1 MQAEIRNGCLANS
14 EMHDDKNKDIK
25 NPSLQSPAG
34 IIADSH
40 GHFEKIHAA
49 LQFLADRGCGYL
61 IHLGDICDS
70 TRPQTA
76 EACVRPLQ
84 KLAVDA
90 IRGNNDHQIVVNDDG
105 QGQSMV
111 APDVLD
117 YLKKLPLVRQ
127 YQNAMFTHSLP
138 FASELGLSSMV
149 GVMGNLQL
157 HQFFRTYPQG
167 LLFRGHSHSPYV
179 HFESNN
185 QVISQELQANQKIEL
200 IDRLP
205 CVVTCGALT
214 RGFCM
219 MWTPGQDT
227 IECLRFE

>member
-1 MQAEIRNGCLANS
+1 MP
-14 EMHDDKNKDIK
+14 DKNSDNVKK
-25 NPSLQSPAG
+25 PTLQSSVG

-40 GHFEKIHAA
+40 GLSEKIHAA
-49 LQFLADRGCGYL
+49 LEFLAARGCGYL

-76 EACVRPLQ
+76 EVCVRPLH
-84 KLAVDA
+84 KFAVDA
-90 IRGNNDHQIVVNDDG
+90 IKGNNDHQIVVNHDG
-105 QGQSMV
+105 QRSSVVPQ
-111 APDVLD
+111 DVLD
-117 YLKKLPLVRQ
+117 FLKKLPLVRE

-138 FASELGLSSMV
+138 FARALGLSSMV
-149 GVMGNLQL
+149 GALGNLQL

-167 LLFRGHSHSPYV
+167 LLFRGHSHSPHI
-179 HFESNN
+179 HFEKDH
-185 QVISQELQANQKIEL
+185 QVISRKLYAHQKVDL

-219 MWTPGQDT
+219 VWTPCLHR
-227 IECLRFE
+227 IECRQFE